1 MIVVRAARLD
11 RRGVGVAGVAANS
24 GCAHRLGGDFVI
36 IGTYLNGL
44 STGPLPLYGNTVS
57 VAGLL
62 AGSIPLRA
70 FAGSPVPRGSRRALT
85 GSRRETTALRLHRD
99 RLTRQLGD
107 ERIERP
113 RVDTASAD
121 ESGQVPPPVENA
133 TASEAS
139 SQLMSPFSPGA
150 PAPATAADHSGP
162 AVRGCPALRVTAG
175 HHDAEPF
182 PGRHHMRQR
191 QRRYVG
197 GRLFA
202 GDRDR
207 HRDVGRCDRKRLWA
221 TLNRP
226 GPQRENHSKKERS

>member
-1 MIVVRAARLD
+1 MTVVRAARLD

-44 STGPLPLYGNTVS
+44 STGQLPLYGNTVS

-113 RVDTASAD
+113 RVSTASAD

-133 TASEAS
+133 TAPEAS

-150 PAPATAADHSGP
+150 PAPATAADRPSADVLHCVSLQAITMPSHSQGVITCDNVSADMS
-162 AVRGCPALRVTAG
+162 AVAYLR
-175 HHDAEPF
+175 
-182 PGRHHMRQR
+182 
-191 QRRYVG
+191 
-197 GRLFA
+197 
-202 GDRDR
+202 DRDR
-207 HRDVGRCDRKRLWA
+207 HRDVGRCDRKRLCA

-226 GPQRENHSKKERS
+226 GPQRENHGKKERS